1 MIDIKNLMKN
11 FPFERDVSHSWAGT
25 VPASSTLTE
34 DIVINNDVHFVSE
47 TMTGWY
53 TTLIVGGADGGASQ
67 ISAVIKLV
75 AKYDLYYDAIDLASF
90 LSPGRQRSSGV
101 AGDPS
106 NTPFY
111 PKKFYN
117 LFPARSIIR
126 CTFTSAAVVD
136 NEVEIALHG
145 REYIVARLRQ
155 RGMKLPRDVT

>member
-11 FPFERDVSHSWAGT
+11 FPFEKDVSHSWAGT
-25 VPASSTLTE
+25 VPASGTLSE
-34 DIVINNDVHFVSE
+34 DIVINNEVHFVSE

-75 AKYDLYYDAIDLASF
+75 SKYDHFYDAINLASF

-101 AGDPS
+101 AGDPG
-106 NTPFY
+106 NTLFR

-117 LFPARSIIR
+117 LYPARSIIR
-126 CTFTSAAVVD
+126 CTFTSSSVVD

-145 REYIVARLRQ
+145 REFLVARLRE
-155 RGMKLPRDVT
+155 RGMKLPRDAT